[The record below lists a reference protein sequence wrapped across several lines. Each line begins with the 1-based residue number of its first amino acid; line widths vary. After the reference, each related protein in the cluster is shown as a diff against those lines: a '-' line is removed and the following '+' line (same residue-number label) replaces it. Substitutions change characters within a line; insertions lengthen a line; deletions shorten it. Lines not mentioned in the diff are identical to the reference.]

1 MSFTRSRTKFKEEHV
16 ELMKRHCRPLIEGVS
31 HLSAAE
37 VKRTFKE
44 NILLAPLLEVYGF
57 KSIRIKIRTERNK
70 YHDENF

>member
-1 MSFTRSRTKFKEEHV
+1 MPFTRTRTKFKEEHV
-16 ELMKRHCRPLIEGVS
+16 ELINRHCRPLIEGLGQ
-31 HLSAAE
+31 LSAAE

-57 KSIRIKIRTERNK
+57 KSIRNKIRTERNK

>member
-1 MSFTRSRTKFKEEHV
+1 MSFTRTRTKFKEEHV
-16 ELMKRHCRPLIEGVS
+16 ELIKRHCRPLIEGLGQ
-31 HLSAAE
+31 LSAAE

-44 NILLAPLLEVYGF
+44 NILLAPLLKLYGF